1 MRIRSFNTHTLQRN
15 HTGKSGG
22 IHPYGEL
29 LYVRA
34 GQAVLEWMGTEYT
47 ATSPSLFVLTPDT
60 PHRIVRISAPFRFWY
75 VELDMGEQE
84 RFFTLEQAMQ
94 WNRFQENADYSSSS
108 LWMIGQTLEHIS
120 FSADCLTAD
129 PGAYD
134 EELVRLDMEKTM
146 RLIRRQ
152 LQTADTASG
161 YPDTSTKAFVQR
173 LMRHME
179 TNYYEPIDIDTLSKR
194 VHLNPSYVIR
204 SFKSI
209 AGVTPIQYLHKL
221 RLNAAISLLSHTEMA
236 VHRIAEST
244 GFNSVHYF
252 SRLFKQKHGISPQQW
267 RDERRSKR

>member
-1 MRIRSFNTHTLQRN
+1 MRIRSFNMHTLQRN

-29 LYVRA
+29 LCVRA
-34 GQAVLEWMGTEYT
+34 GHAVLEWMGTEYT
-47 ATSPSLFVLTPDT
+47 ASSPNLFVLAPDT
-60 PHRIVRISAPFRFWY
+60 PHRIIRVSEPLRFWY
-75 VELDMGEQE
+75 VELDMEPNE
-84 RFFTLEQAMQ
+84 SFFSVEQAML
-94 WNRFQENADYSSSS
+94 WNRFQKTADYTSSS
-108 LWMIGQTLEHIS
+108 LWLIGQTLEHIS
-120 FSADCLTAD
+120 YSADCLRSEPA
-129 PGAYD
+129 AYD
-134 EELVRLDMEKTM
+134 EELVRLDLEKTI

-161 YPDTSTKAFVQR
+161 YADTSTKAFVQR

-179 TNYYEPIDIDTLSKR
+179 TNYYEPIDIETLSKR

-221 RLNAAISLLSHTEMA
+221 RLNAAISLLSHTDMA
-236 VHRIAEST
+236 VHRIAEET

-267 RDERRSKR
+267 RDERQGKR